1 MSKEELGIFN
11 DDYIHKTL
19 MDKNKFFRIYEAK
32 TKKEKRQC
40 CLKIIDKEILKS
52 KNYIN
57 LKNFIE
63 NEINLT
69 ELCNSDNTIN
79 FYGRKE
85 SSKSI
90 IFEFDKY
97 GEDLFKFMEENV
109 NFKDEEDQTFFKQ
122 IIQDLTKGLKAIH
135 KKGVIHRNI
144 QPSSIFI
151 IEIEEGGEEEE
162 EEEEEKEEEKKEE
175 EKKRIIKIGEFG
187 NAILKKDNKF
197 KQIGN
202 LFYAAPEIIQNKE
215 YDEKCDLWSL
225 GITLYESYF
234 EHLPYGVNV
243 NKNIIMNTLCD
254 YYNGKGFIFEK
265 TGKAS
270 LDILFNCLLQ
280 IEPEKRINTDELY
293 NLVFDEDFM
302 ENDDNFLNKNE
313 KYKNI
318 YNDIKKEVF
327 DNERYISEDI
337 KEGNNKEVRKE
348 QNLKKIIAFA
358 MEDNLNDIMDFPNSQ
373 INNDEKI
380 NNLLYYDDNKEFL
393 DIIIKNADSF
403 EQNTS
408 GAFILCTDMTSLK
421 LIREEI
427 LSIFETDRSIT
438 FSLITTGSKFEEIYK
453 FINENKTF
461 RECIKNICIY
471 CKDLEKWS
479 PLKNK
484 YNDDIEGVYNKPDDI
499 INFIEKFSS
508 KKAYPL
514 TRLINYKNYKNF
526 YKERHIKIASYY
538 GELDSQLYEQNITK
552 IKSLIEEDTLNSS
565 ESDKKMKSFESF
577 SLDEKIEALDE
588 IIITEYTKNEIYKD
602 LNKWLRDF
610 NLKKNY
616 YEVVS
621 YFTAR
626 LIYSLNKY
634 ATEKNAFEKTNGK
647 ILRRG
652 VKMFYSNILPYIRNK
667 REIIALTSFTS
678 TTEKEDTANFFAG
691 RKDKNL
697 YKNTK
702 NFSVIF
708 IITNNY
714 KEGWISNAINIQNS
728 SDKKHE
734 GEILLLPFSFYK
746 VQDVIIDTEKHTAD
760 IYLETIGKKEI
771 LEEKIKEGKL
781 IRFNYIENIME
792 IEK

>member
-40 CLKIIDKEILKS
+40 CLKIIDKEILKL
-52 KNYIN
+52 KKYIC

-151 IEIEEGGEEEE
+151 IEIEEEGEEE

-187 NAILKKDNKF
+187 NAILKKYNKF

-302 ENDDNFLNKNE
+302 EKRKVVKVLYLNSINMEIIFLNTC
-313 KYKNI
+313 
-318 YNDIKKEVF
+318 KE
-327 DNERYISEDI
+327 
-337 KEGNNKEVRKE
+337 
-348 QNLKKIIAFA
+348 
-358 MEDNLNDIMDFPNSQ
+358 
-373 INNDEKI
+373 
-380 NNLLYYDDNKEFL
+380 
-393 DIIIKNADSF
+393 
-403 EQNTS
+403 
-408 GAFILCTDMTSLK
+408 
-421 LIREEI
+421 
-427 LSIFETDRSIT
+427 
-438 FSLITTGSKFEEIYK
+438 
-453 FINENKTF
+453 
-461 RECIKNICIY
+461 
-471 CKDLEKWS
+471 
-479 PLKNK
+479 
-484 YNDDIEGVYNKPDDI
+484 
-499 INFIEKFSS
+499 
-508 KKAYPL
+508 
-514 TRLINYKNYKNF
+514 
-526 YKERHIKIASYY
+526 IKI
-538 GELDSQLYEQNITK
+538 
-552 IKSLIEEDTLNSS
+552 
-565 ESDKKMKSFESF
+565 
-577 SLDEKIEALDE
+577 
-588 IIITEYTKNEIYKD
+588 
-602 LNKWLRDF
+602 
-610 NLKKNY
+610 
-616 YEVVS
+616 
-621 YFTAR
+621 
-626 LIYSLNKY
+626 
-634 ATEKNAFEKTNGK
+634 
-647 ILRRG
+647 
-652 VKMFYSNILPYIRNK
+652 
-667 REIIALTSFTS
+667 
-678 TTEKEDTANFFAG
+678 
-691 RKDKNL
+691 
-697 YKNTK
+697 
-702 NFSVIF
+702 
-708 IITNNY
+708 
-714 KEGWISNAINIQNS
+714 
-728 SDKKHE
+728 
-734 GEILLLPFSFYK
+734 
-746 VQDVIIDTEKHTAD
+746 
-760 IYLETIGKKEI
+760 
-771 LEEKIKEGKL
+771 
-781 IRFNYIENIME
+781 
-792 IEK
+792 

>member
-1 MSKEELGIFN
+1 M
-11 DDYIHKTL
+11 
-19 MDKNKFFRIYEAK
+19 
-32 TKKEKRQC
+32 
-40 CLKIIDKEILKS
+40 
-52 KNYIN
+52 
-57 LKNFIE
+57 
-63 NEINLT
+63 
-69 ELCNSDNTIN
+69 
-79 FYGRKE
+79 
-85 SSKSI
+85 
-90 IFEFDKY
+90 
-97 GEDLFKFMEENV
+97 
-109 NFKDEEDQTFFKQ
+109 
-122 IIQDLTKGLKAIH
+122 
-135 KKGVIHRNI
+135 
-144 QPSSIFI
+144 
-151 IEIEEGGEEEE
+151 
-162 EEEEEKEEEKKEE
+162 
-175 EKKRIIKIGEFG
+175 
-187 NAILKKDNKF
+187 
-197 KQIGN
+197 
-202 LFYAAPEIIQNKE
+202 
-215 YDEKCDLWSL
+215 
-225 GITLYESYF
+225 
-234 EHLPYGVNV
+234 
-243 NKNIIMNTLCD
+243 
-254 YYNGKGFIFEK
+254 
-265 TGKAS
+265 
-270 LDILFNCLLQ
+270 FNCLLQ

-380 NNLLYYDDNKEFL
+380 NNVLYYDDNIEFL

-652 VKMFYSNILPYIRNK
+652 VKMFYSNILPYIRDK
-667 REIIALTSFTS
+667 EEIIALTSFTS

-746 VQDVIIDTEKHTAD
+746 VQDVKIDTEKHTAD